1 MKTFILGSYKMTEIK
16 TYDDALNFIHGRFK
30 ARKIPTLA
38 RMREL
43 LKRLGNPQNG
53 QSYIHVTGT
62 NGKGSTVTMIRAMLM
77 ASGYQVGTFTS
88 PFITRFNERIALNG
102 QPISD
107 RDLVIYTRQVATV
120 VDQMD
125 AEGQTPTEFEINTAI
140 MFLYFADRK
149 PDVVILEVGI
159 GGLYDSTNVIEKPDV
174 AVIVTVGYDHM
185 QFLGDSLTEIATIK
199 AGIIKKHSPVVVG
212 QLPAEAK
219 QVIVSTAKKK
229 QSPLFQLGQEFH
241 AQAKNS
247 HQLAQK
253 IEYQGLSLAKTV
265 FQLGLAGDYQV
276 QNAGVA
282 ITTVQLWL
290 QKHQGYLDP
299 SNIAEGL
306 LNAHWPGR
314 MEIVNREPLMI
325 LDGAHNLPGVQAL
338 VQTIEH
344 ELADR
349 EVYLLVAILAD
360 KQYELMLGELASL
373 RNVHL
378 VLTQFSPP
386 GPKRP
391 TADLAGLK
399 DLIRTRYPM
408 QVFPEWQL
416 GLAAISQQVSAEDV
430 ILITGSLY
438 FISEV
443 RNFLLAD

>member
-1 MKTFILGSYKMTEIK
+1 MTEIK

-43 LKRLGNPQNG
+43 LKRLDNPQDG

-325 LDGAHNLPGVQAL
+325 LDGAHNLPGIQAL

>member
-1 MKTFILGSYKMTEIK
+1 MTEIK

-30 ARKIPTLA
+30 AREIPTLA
-38 RMREL
+38 RMRKL

-107 RDLVIYTRQVATV
+107 RDLVTYTRQVATV

-159 GGLYDSTNVIEKPDV
+159 GGLFDSTNVIEKPDV

-212 QLPAEAK
+212 QLPEEAK

-247 HQLAQK
+247 HQLAQN

>member
-1 MKTFILGSYKMTEIK
+1 MTEIK

-30 ARKIPTLA
+30 AREIPTLA
-38 RMREL
+38 RMRKL
-43 LKRLGNPQNG
+43 LKRLGNPQDG

-107 RDLVIYTRQVATV
+107 RDLVTYTRQVATV

-159 GGLYDSTNVIEKPDV
+159 GGLFDSTNVIEKPDV

-212 QLPAEAK
+212 QLPEEAK

-229 QSPLFQLGQEFH
+229 QSPLFQFGQEFH
-241 AQAKNS
+241 VQAKNS

>member
-1 MKTFILGSYKMTEIK
+1 MTEIK

-30 ARKIPTLA
+30 AREIPTLA
-38 RMREL
+38 RMRKL

-107 RDLVIYTRQVATV
+107 RDLVTYTRQVATV

-159 GGLYDSTNVIEKPDV
+159 GGLFDSTNVIEKPDV

-212 QLPAEAK
+212 QLPEEAK

-229 QSPLFQLGQEFH
+229 QSPLFQIGQEFH

-314 MEIVNREPLMI
+314 MEIVNRKPLMI

>member
-1 MKTFILGSYKMTEIK
+1 MTEIK

-30 ARKIPTLA
+30 AREIPTLA
-38 RMREL
+38 RMRKL

-107 RDLVIYTRQVATV
+107 RDLVTYTRQVATV

-159 GGLYDSTNVIEKPDV
+159 GGLFDSTNVIEKPDV

-212 QLPAEAK
+212 QLPEEAK

>member
-1 MKTFILGSYKMTEIK
+1 MTEIK
-16 TYDDALNFIHGRFK
+16 TYDDALKFIHGRFK

-38 RMREL
+38 RMQEL
-43 LKRLGNPQNG
+43 LKRLDNPQDG

-62 NGKGSTVTMIRAMLM
+62 NGKGSTVAMIRAMLM

-107 RDLVIYTRQVATV
+107 QDLVTYTRQVATV

-140 MFLYFADRK
+140 MFLYFADRN

-159 GGLYDSTNVIEKPDV
+159 GGLYDSTNVIEKPDI

-199 AGIIKKHSPVVVG
+199 AGIIKKNSPVVVG
-212 QLPAEAK
+212 QLPTEAK
-219 QVIVSTAKKK
+219 QVIGSTAKKK
-229 QSPLFQLGQEFH
+229 QSPLFSLEQEFH

-265 FQLGLAGDYQV
+265 FQLGLAGDYQI

-306 LNAHWPGR
+306 LNACWPGR

-325 LDGAHNLPGVQAL
+325 LDGAHNLPGIQAL

-378 VLTQFSPP
+378 VLTQFAPP

-399 DLIRTRYPM
+399 DVIRTRYPM

>member
-1 MKTFILGSYKMTEIK
+1 MTEIK

-43 LKRLGNPQNG
+43 LKRLGNPQDG

-290 QKHQGYLDP
+290 QNHQGYLDP

-378 VLTQFSPP
+378 VLTHFAPP

>member
-1 MKTFILGSYKMTEIK
+1 MTEIK
-16 TYDDALNFIHGRFK
+16 TYDDALKFIHGRFK

-38 RMREL
+38 RMQEL
-43 LKRLGNPQNG
+43 LKRLDNPQDG

-62 NGKGSTVTMIRAMLM
+62 NGKGSTVAMIRAMLM

-107 RDLVIYTRQVATV
+107 QDLVTYTRQVATV

-140 MFLYFADRK
+140 MFLYFADRN

-159 GGLYDSTNVIEKPDV
+159 GGLYDSTNVIEKPDI

-199 AGIIKKHSPVVVG
+199 AGIIKKNSPVVVG
-212 QLPAEAK
+212 QLPTEAK
-219 QVIVSTAKKK
+219 QVIGSTAKKK
-229 QSPLFQLGQEFH
+229 QSPLFSLGQEFH

-265 FQLGLAGDYQV
+265 FQLGLAGDYQI

-306 LNAHWPGR
+306 LNACWPGR

-325 LDGAHNLPGVQAL
+325 LDGAHNLPGIQAL

-378 VLTQFSPP
+378 VLTQFAPP

-399 DLIRTRYPM
+399 DVIRTRYPM